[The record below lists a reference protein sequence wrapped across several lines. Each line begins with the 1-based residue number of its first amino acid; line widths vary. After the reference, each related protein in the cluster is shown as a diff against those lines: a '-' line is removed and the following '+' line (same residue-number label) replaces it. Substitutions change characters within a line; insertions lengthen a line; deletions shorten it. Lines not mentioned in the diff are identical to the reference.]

1 MKEWGQNSKEAT
13 KAWWGRLRGRT
24 FKENMKAFGRVCYNN
39 KGWLW
44 LLPII
49 VLMAIFTFYPLIKQQ
64 LMLLKLKVLM
74 EL

>member
-39 KGWLW
+39 KDGYGFYQHLYYYVFLHSI
-44 LLPII
+44 LL
-49 VLMAIFTFYPLIKQQ
+49 
-64 LMLLKLKVLM
+64 
-74 EL
+74 